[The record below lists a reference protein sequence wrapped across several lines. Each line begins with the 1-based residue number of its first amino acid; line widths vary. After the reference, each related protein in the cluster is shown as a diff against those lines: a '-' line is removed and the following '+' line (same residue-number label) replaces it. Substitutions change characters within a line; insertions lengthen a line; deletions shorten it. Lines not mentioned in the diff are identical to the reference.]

1 MWAIGRTGLDNVCI
15 SIHYLTPVRPI
26 NHAHPRVNIW
36 ASDAAMVNGLPTS
49 SNSTIITFRGAS
61 KPLSTRDVE
70 LFLKSTATAYHQKL
84 ALF

>member
-1 MWAIGRTGLDNVCI
+1 MKGYRTGDLN
-15 SIHYLTPVRPI
+15 PNNRWRWQW
-26 NHAHPRVNIW
+26 HAHPRVNIW
-36 ASDAAMVNGLPTS
+36 ASDAGMVNGLPTS
-49 SNSTIITFRGAS
+49 SNSTIITFHGAS